1 MSLVAIIT
9 LITRPISNSAVLQ
22 GSSAASTDNALG
34 RRLAA
39 APASSKQAPA
49 CTAVPG
55 ETTAA
60 CHSSCQVCKDTPGT
74 PASTRECVCCK
85 AAGWVPSVDD
95 TAACTPCP
103 RSWTAQQGDLQCTRC
118 QPGFSTLQR
127 GSTVCDACAAGYEG
141 PNCTACDPGSY
152 SARGPAT
159 AAAVGCVPCPL
170 GSSSSKSGST
180 FADCKTADGQGIV
193 SMQVNATLLGTC
205 NASLASALLPVVE
218 DVVAKL
224 AGSGSGVLSSV
235 TAGSCSTRIR
245 PARRRSAP
253 AVTTERTASYMFDVL
268 ATSAAGLT
276 EDALQFALL
285 KELVGLRLPGWGR
298 LLVTS
303 LGVLDLGSRDAL
315 NLDCSG
321 DPEPS
326 LLPNANWECSPTTP
340 HRGSCLAAGCL
351 PGFTA
356 SAALLYAQC
365 AFGQWKWDEAFGR
378 CWPDCTGN
386 PRGMRHAFWN
396 CSITPVGG
404 LCNATACKPG
414 FEFRGP
420 IQARCQP
427 RGWNVISGAC
437 KPFPCYGLPSD
448 GSDGISW
455 AGCNASAPIKHNTL
469 CNGTCPALGAAAPAN
484 VSARCSFG
492 KWNVTGACGQVPPAC
507 YGLPSGGGDGVSWA
521 GCNASA
527 PIKHNTVCNGTCPAL
542 GAAAPAT
549 VSARCSF
556 GQWNVTGKCEQATPA
571 LPCPTPPN
579 KAPGVSW
586 DCSAAA
592 AITSGDHCVGSC
604 VQAAG
609 AQVAKC
615 SNGSFTIT
623 GSCTPLTFITCPYP
637 PSSQPGY
644 VWNQCSS
651 GAAGVGQLCVGACAA
666 GYAASD
672 AITAICQANAAHAVT
687 GVCIPLPCP
696 NPPSTGA
703 DVSWPCSVGNTSSG
717 TTCRGS
723 CNRGYAGGVAAT
735 CTNGNWLVGGTC
747 QGPAS
752 CINPPNS
759 LPGFTWASSCA
770 SAGTAAVGSTCTGGC
785 QSPGYTA
792 SQPISAKC
800 NDRGQYDVT
809 GQCIGNPCSN
819 PPNRAAGYVWPIQC
833 NTGTA
838 SSGDTCT
845 GTCAN
850 RYTASG
856 TISALCSG
864 GQYLVTGSCN
874 PPGNQA
880 PTAVSDTYS
889 ITVLPDTAY
898 PLSPDVKQND
908 FDPDGDPL
916 TVGLTAPPLTTLG
929 ATVTISGGQMLYTM
943 PAAAYAALGLG
954 QRSDSFT
961 YMVADGKGGTAV
973 GSVTV
978 QLNRPPTAVNVASA
992 PQARDTITNIP
1003 VVASSSDADNDIL
1016 QLVSVGSL
1024 GPGEGAA
1031 SVVGNSIL
1039 WTPSLGNSLVAM
1051 SGSIVIPFT
1060 LSDGRGGTA
1069 TAKLTIP
1076 LTPLPGDPAFVI
1088 GGRTLGNFMVSS
1100 LGPSLEQYFSVTYNG
1115 AGNEKWKQ
1123 QVSGTA
1129 VNQMTGTALLDSQGS
1144 TISVGEIVGT
1154 VNNPDSTGTYTSKG
1168 GGGYDLFV
1176 RKVDAQGGHVYTQ
1189 IWGSSITDAYRD
1201 AVISGGY
1208 LYVLAVTLG
1217 NMPREG
1223 LSGSSGT
1230 FTNQQDPA
1238 NNMPFDIYLAKIN
1251 LSDGSRVWS
1260 YQFGCPGQD
1269 EPRGKKM
1276 LHVDEGFGHIYVVVT
1291 NANNHTVITAVKV
1304 QQPTSTTP
1312 ASHTTQDVDFSPL
1325 KTVKIGG
1332 QFPTVLVYGVALNID
1347 PVSRY
1352 GGLWITGEAR
1362 VQPQC
1367 PTAAGGCPG
1376 GYSDGFI
1383 VRVSAGMTLDFI
1395 QLVGTSGTDA
1405 ILDADMLA
1413 SDTESIY
1420 VCGKWAFDPN
1430 NPTPFVAKYTV
1441 SGSGLVE
1448 AWKKEAVTSA
1458 TFLLEALCRVDAAT
1472 NQVHVASSYSSS
1484 AGNNVLVQ
1492 AYASADGSLNWPL
1505 SPAPFTVPVGQT
1517 LATSLL
1523 ASSDPGLRTPQ

>member
-1 MSLVAIIT
+1 
-9 LITRPISNSAVLQ
+9 
-22 GSSAASTDNALG
+22 
-34 RRLAA
+34 
-39 APASSKQAPA
+39 
-49 CTAVPG
+49 
-55 ETTAA
+55 
-60 CHSSCQVCKDTPGT
+60 
-74 PASTRECVCCK
+74 
-85 AAGWVPSVDD
+85 
-95 TAACTPCP
+95 
-103 RSWTAQQGDLQCTRC
+103 
-118 QPGFSTLQR
+118 
-127 GSTVCDACAAGYEG
+127 
-141 PNCTACDPGSY
+141 
-152 SARGPAT
+152 
-159 AAAVGCVPCPL
+159 
-170 GSSSSKSGST
+170 
-180 FADCKTADGQGIV
+180 
-193 SMQVNATLLGTC
+193 MQVNATLLGTC

-218 DVVAKL
+218 GVVSRL

-268 ATSAAGLT
+268 ATAAAGVT

-321 DPEPS
+321 DPGPS
-326 LLPNANWECSPTTP
+326 LLPHANWECSPTTP
-340 HRGSCLAAGCL
+340 HRGSCLASDCL
-351 PGFTA
+351 PGFTP

-386 PRGMRHAFWN
+386 PRGMRPAVWD
-396 CSITPVGG
+396 CSTTPVGG
-404 LCNATACKPG
+404 LCNATSCKPG
-414 FEFRGP
+414 FDFRGP

-437 KPFPCYGLPSD
+437 RPFPCYGLPSD

-455 AGCNASAPIKHNTL
+455 AGCNASAPIKHNTV
-469 CNGTCPALGAAAPAN
+469 CNGTCPALGAAAPAT

-527 PIKHNTVCNGTCPAL
+527 PIKHNTLCNGTCPAL
-542 GAAAPAT
+542 GAAAPAN

-586 DCSAAA
+586 DCNAAA
-592 AITSGDHCVGSC
+592 TITSGDYCVGSC

-609 AQVAKC
+609 AQLAKC
-615 SNGSFTIT
+615 SNGSFTII
-623 GSCTPLTFITCPYP
+623 GSCTPLTSITCPYP
-637 PSSQPGY
+637 PSSQPGHL
-644 VWNQCSS
+644 WSQCSS
-651 GAAGVGQLCVGACAA
+651 GAAGVGQLCVGSCAA
-666 GYAASD
+666 GYYASD
-672 AITAICQANAAHAVT
+672 AITAICQANAAHTVT
-687 GVCIPLPCP
+687 GVCTPLPCP

-759 LPGFTWASSCA
+759 LPGFVWASSCA
-770 SAGTAAVGSTCTGGC
+770 SAGTAAVGSTCSGGC
-785 QSPGYTA
+785 QNPGYTA

-809 GQCIGNPCSN
+809 GQCIGNTCSN

-833 NTGTA
+833 NTGIA
-838 SSGDTCT
+838 NSGDTCT

-850 RYTASG
+850 RYTPSG
-856 TISALCSG
+856 AISALCSG

-889 ITVLPDTAY
+889 ITVLPGVAY

-908 FDPDGDPL
+908 VDPDGDSL
-916 TVGLTAPPLTTLG
+916 TVGLAAPLTTLG
-929 ATVTISGGQMLYTM
+929 ATVTISSGQMLYTM
-943 PAAAYAALGLG
+943 PAAAYAALGSG
-954 QRSDSFT
+954 QQLDSFT
-961 YMVADGKGGTAV
+961 YMVTDGKGGTAV

-978 QLNRPPTAVNVASA
+978 QLNRPPTLADVADPPRSRKTLA
-992 PQARDTITNIP
+992 SVL
-1003 VVASSSDADNDIL
+1003 VVPPGGMDDDGDPISL
-1016 QLVSVGSL
+1016 LSVGSL
-1024 GPGEGAA
+1024 GPGEGTA
-1031 SVVGNSIL
+1031 SVNTGNVIT
-1039 WTPSLGNSLVAM
+1039 WTPSIADSLVAM

-1060 LSDGRGGTA
+1060 VSDGRGGNG

-1076 LTPLPGDPAFVI
+1076 LIPLAGDPAFVI
-1088 GGRTLGNFMVSS
+1088 GGRTLGSFLVSPF
-1100 LGPSLEQYFSVTYNG
+1100 GPSKEQYFSLTYDG
-1115 AGNEKWKQ
+1115 AGNEIRRQ

-1144 TISVGEIVGT
+1144 TISIGEIVGT
-1154 VNNPDSTGTYTSKG
+1154 VDNPGSIGTYTSKG

-1176 RKVDAQGGHVYTQ
+1176 RKVDAQGVHVYTQ
-1189 IWGSSITDAYRD
+1189 IWGSSTTDAYRD

-1208 LYVLAVTLG
+1208 LYVLAVTAG
-1217 NMPREG
+1217 DMPKEG
-1223 LSGSSGT
+1223 LSGSGT
-1230 FTNQQDPA
+1230 FTNQQDPSA

-1260 YQFGCPGQD
+1260 YQFGWPGQD

-1276 LHVDEGFGHIYVVVT
+1276 LHINEGSGHIYLVVT
-1291 NANNHTVITAVKV
+1291 NAKVPNIITAVKV

-1312 ASHTTQDVDFSPL
+1312 ATHATRNVDFWPL
-1325 KTVKIGG
+1325 TTTTIGK
-1332 QFPTVLVYGVALNID
+1332 LVQVNGVVLNID
-1347 PVSRY
+1347 PTSTY

-1362 VQPQC
+1362 AEFQC
-1367 PTAAGGCPG
+1367 PSAAAGGCRG

-1383 VRVSAGMTLDFI
+1383 VRVSAGMTLEFI
-1395 QLVGTSGTDA
+1395 QLIGTAGVDAVTDA
-1405 ILDADMLA
+1405 DVLA

-1420 VCGKWAFDPN
+1420 VCGKWAFDL

-1441 SGSGLVE
+1441 SGSGLFE
-1448 AWKKEAVTSA
+1448 AWKKECVTSA
-1458 TFLLEALCRVDAAT
+1458 FLYEGLCRVDAAT

-1484 AGNNVLVQ
+1484 AGNNVLAQ
-1492 AYASADGSLNWPL
+1492 AYATADGSLNWP
-1505 SPAPFTVPVGQT
+1505 SVPAPFTVPLGQT
-1517 LATSLL
+1517 LALSLQASLGSGKIVAVGSTRGAIDGSATNAL
-1523 ASSDPGLRTPQ
+1523 ASSCPGTNNNCDDIFVIVYDALNGNPVAKQVGSSDADNPVTSAPCASGC

>member
-1 MSLVAIIT
+1 M
-9 LITRPISNSAVLQ
+9 
-22 GSSAASTDNALG
+22 
-34 RRLAA
+34 
-39 APASSKQAPA
+39 
-49 CTAVPG
+49 
-55 ETTAA
+55 
-60 CHSSCQVCKDTPGT
+60 
-74 PASTRECVCCK
+74 
-85 AAGWVPSVDD
+85 
-95 TAACTPCP
+95 
-103 RSWTAQQGDLQCTRC
+103 
-118 QPGFSTLQR
+118 
-127 GSTVCDACAAGYEG
+127 GSTI
-141 PNCTACDPGSY
+141 
-152 SARGPAT
+152 
-159 AAAVGCVPCPL
+159 
-170 GSSSSKSGST
+170 
-180 FADCKTADGQGIV
+180 ADCKTADGQSIV

-218 DVVAKL
+218 GVVSRL

-268 ATSAAGLT
+268 ATAAAGVT

-303 LGVLDLGSRDAL
+303 LGVLNLGSRDAL

-321 DPEPS
+321 DPGPS
-326 LLPNANWECSPTTP
+326 LLPHANWECSPTTP
-340 HRGSCLAAGCL
+340 HRGSCLASGCL
-351 PGFTA
+351 PGFTP

-365 AFGQWKWDEAFGR
+365 AFGQWKWDEAFGG

-386 PRGMRHAFWN
+386 PRGMRPAVWD
-396 CSITPVGG
+396 CSTTPVGG
-404 LCNATACKPG
+404 LCNATSCKPG
-414 FEFRGP
+414 FDFRGP

-437 KPFPCYGLPSD
+437 RPFPCYGLPSD

-527 PIKHNTVCNGTCPAL
+527 PIRHNTVCNGTCPAL

-586 DCSAAA
+586 DCNAAA
-592 AITSGDHCVGSC
+592 TITSADYCVGSC

-609 AQVAKC
+609 AQLAKC
-615 SNGSFTIT
+615 SNGSFTII
-623 GSCTPLTFITCPYP
+623 GSCTPLTSITCPYP
-637 PSSQPGY
+637 PSSQPGHL
-644 VWNQCSS
+644 WSQCSS
-651 GAAGVGQLCVGACAA
+651 GAAGVGQLCVGSCAA
-666 GYAASD
+666 GYYASD
-672 AITAICQANAAHAVT
+672 AITAICQANAAHTVT
-687 GVCIPLPCP
+687 GVCTPLPCP

-759 LPGFTWASSCA
+759 LPGFVWASSCA
-770 SAGTAAVGSTCTGGC
+770 SAGTAAVGSTCSGGC
-785 QSPGYTA
+785 QNPGYTA

-809 GQCIGNPCSN
+809 GQCIGNTCSN
-819 PPNRAAGYVWPIQC
+819 PPNRAAGYVWPSQC
-833 NTGTA
+833 NTGIA
-838 SSGDTCT
+838 NSGDTCT

-850 RYTASG
+850 RYTPSG
-856 TISALCSG
+856 AISALCSG

-880 PTAVSDTYS
+880 PIAVPDTYS
-889 ITVLPDTAY
+889 ITVLRGVAY

-908 FDPDGDPL
+908 VDPDGDSL
-916 TVGLTAPPLTTLG
+916 TVGLAGPPLTTLG
-929 ATVTISGGQMLYTM
+929 ATVTISSGQMLYTM
-943 PAAAYAALGLG
+943 PAAAYAALGSG
-954 QRSDSFT
+954 QQLDSFT
-961 YMVADGKGGTAV
+961 YMVTDGKGGTAV

-978 QLNRPPTAVNVASA
+978 QLNRPPTLADVAGPPQSRKTLANVLVVPSA
-992 PQARDTITNIP
+992 GMDDDGDPI
-1003 VVASSSDADNDIL
+1003 SL
-1016 QLVSVGSL
+1016 LSVGSL
-1024 GPGEGAA
+1024 GPGEGTA
-1031 SVVGNSIL
+1031 SVNTGNVIT
-1039 WTPSLGNSLVAM
+1039 WTPSIADSLVAM

-1060 LSDGRGGTA
+1060 VSDGRGGTG

-1076 LTPLPGDPAFVI
+1076 LIPLAGDPAFVI
-1088 GGRTLGNFMVSS
+1088 GGRTLGNFLLSS
-1100 LGPSLEQYFSVTYNG
+1100 FGPSNEQYFSLTYDG
-1115 AGNEKWKQ
+1115 AGNEIRRQ

-1154 VNNPDSTGTYTSKG
+1154 VYNPGSIGTYTSKG

-1176 RKVDAQGGHVYTQ
+1176 RKVDAQGVHVYTQ
-1189 IWGSSITDAYRD
+1189 IWGSSTTDAYRD

-1217 NMPREG
+1217 DMPKEG
-1223 LSGSSGT
+1223 LSGSGT
-1230 FTNQQDPA
+1230 FTNQQDLPA
-1238 NNMPFDIYLAKIN
+1238 NIMPFDIYLAKIN

-1260 YQFGCPGQD
+1260 YQFGWQGED
-1269 EPRGKKM
+1269 EPRGRKM
-1276 LHVDEGFGHIYVVVT
+1276 LHIDEGFGHIYLVVT
-1291 NANNHTVITAVKV
+1291 NANHPNIITAVKV

-1312 ASHTTQDVDFSPL
+1312 AAHATRDVDFSPL
-1325 KTVKIGG
+1325 TTTTIYK
-1332 QFPTVLVYGVALNID
+1332 LV
-1347 PVSRY
+1347 
-1352 GGLWITGEAR
+1352 
-1362 VQPQC
+1362 Q
-1367 PTAAGGCPG
+1367 
-1376 GYSDGFI
+1376 
-1383 VRVSAGMTLDFI
+1383 VSAGMTLEFI
-1395 QLVGTSGTDA
+1395 QLIGTAGEDAVTDA
-1405 ILDADMLA
+1405 DVLA

-1420 VCGKWAFDPN
+1420 VCGKWAFNTN
-1430 NPTPFVAKYTV
+1430 NPTPFVAKYNV

-1472 NQVHVASSYSSS
+1472 NQVHVASSYSST

-1517 LATSLL
+1517 LATSLQ
-1523 ASSDPGLRTPQ
+1523 ASSDPASGHMACHDTGNAWLQCGEAAALQHLPGL